1 MHARMHYV
9 CGPHSTVTCPTR
21 CTIHADTGVSA
32 CPAASAQNRV
42 SKGFIMG
49 RLQFVL
55 TNLNGKTS
63 ITTFVAPSLTAST
76 TSSVLHMYQSFI
88 APPSLTPGQF
98 SKFTGVVGP
107 ATTPFTYGAS
117 WASTVVTGTVKS
129 GSSSYPVPSTEPS
142 NGLYVAIHLTVGGS
156 MCF

>member
-1 MHARMHYV
+1 MRALRAWSPLNSHLLNSMH
-9 CGPHSTVTCPTR
+9 
-21 CTIHADTGVSA
+21 HADTGVSA
-32 CPAASAQNRV
+32 CPASAQNRV